1 MNVLQTKVTLRERT
15 LAEVF
20 DLAFR
25 FVIVRGGRRY
35 LQLWFLSCAPLLA
48 ACIFLRNSG
57 ADWFGVWALAVAG
70 FVIAQIPFTLSASRL
85 LLADELSL
93 KEVAK
98 AWLPR
103 IFGQL
108 FMHGA
113 ALAMIGVSALV
124 IVPVPVLAARFVYLP
139 EISLLEGSG
148 LIRAYERGTRLCKN
162 RLAHAIETS
171 FLLLA
176 VWAAFVLG
184 AEVTGSAV
192 QVDLLSLPPA
202 EDALSNGG
210 SWFALF
216 GFFAAVPFIATARFL
231 SYIDGRTRRE
241 AWDVQLRFTELA
253 KQAVS
258 AGARAA

>member
-1 MNVLQTKVTLRERT
+1 MNVLQTKVALRERT

-20 DLAFR
+20 DLSFR

-35 LQLWFLSCAPLLA
+35 LQLWLIACAPLLA
-48 ACIFLRNSG
+48 ACVWLRRTG
-57 ADWFGVWALAVAG
+57 ADWGAVWSLAVGG

-85 LLADELSL
+85 LLADELRV
-93 KEVAK
+93 KDMVK

-103 IFGQL
+103 IPGQL
-108 FMHGA
+108 LMHA
-113 ALAMIGVSALV
+113 VALV
-124 IVPVPVLAARFVYLP
+124 LLVASAFIIVPLPILAARFVYLP

-148 LIRAYERGTRLCKN
+148 LIRAYERGTRLAKN
-162 RLAHAIETS
+162 RLAQAIETS

-192 QVDLLSLPPA
+192 QVDLLSFPPPS
-202 EDALSNGG
+202 DALSGGG
-210 SWFALF
+210 SWFSLF

-253 KQAVS
+253 KQAATV
-258 AGARAA
+258 GVRAA